1 MDVTEAI
8 DLICNGDKKDKGCSS
23 QGNVKQIQKLCT
35 WQRECN
41 MRCTDPNGHFSARKN
56 PQELGFDLDL
66 HKGIVERNFFKK
78 IKSHTCPS
86 WKRQVP
92 APVLT
97 RPVAVCSVGPGVV
110 FSCSWTFPRSPD
122 VCLGRDTPRTIC
134 DLPGFSWQHFSAL
147 DIKLCKKWHRYTVV
161 GPLSK
166 RVHQ

>member
-78 IKSHTCPS
+78 NKKPHMPQLEKT
-86 WKRQVP
+86 
-92 APVLT
+92 
-97 RPVAVCSVGPGVV
+97 G
-110 FSCSWTFPRSPD
+110 SCSSPD
-122 VCLGRDTPRTIC
+122 TSNCCVLCGAWSGIFMFMDISSFTWCVLRQRHSQNYSWPPRFFLATF
-134 DLPGFSWQHFSAL
+134 LSSGHKAL
-147 DIKLCKKWHRYTVV
+147 
-161 GPLSK
+161 
-166 RVHQ
+166 